1 VSDLFDRLERV
12 SDEQQARLDKIV
24 QWMYEVADPW
34 MRDGRNARPEPGSDL
49 ASDDAQPLVNSPIA
63 HRAIVMGL
71 DHLGGVVDAV
81 AAGPPKRLKAHF
93 TVLRTA
99 LLCGTRAC
107 WLLEPD
113 EPNERRLRAIQYR
126 FENLEQQRKAIQD
139 LKGTH
144 IAGDTEAAR
153 QQALETIQAHTAVLS
168 EHAVALGAEKLIE
181 PPDTVRLLK
190 GMVDTNTDVGA
201 SFIQLWRT
209 GSASAH
215 GHYWDDD
222 MREDPRRFDHEG
234 FQPAIQGAMLMINDA
249 LLLWSRRSTAPA

>member
-1 VSDLFDRLERV
+1 M
-12 SDEQQARLDKIV
+12 IV

-49 ASDDAQPLVNSPIA
+49 ANDDARPPANSPIA
-63 HRAIVMGL
+63 HRAIVMAL

-99 LLCGTRAC
+99 LLCGARAC

-113 EPNERRLRAIQYR
+113 EPDERRLRAIQYR
-126 FENLEQQRKAIQD
+126 YENLEQQRKAIQD
-139 LKGTH
+139 LEGTH
-144 IAGDTEAAR
+144 IVGETEEAR
-153 QQALETIQAHTAVLS
+153 QQALAAIRAHTAVLADYATS
-168 EHAVALGAEKLIE
+168 LGATRLTE

-190 GMVDTNTDVGA
+190 SMMDTDTDAGTA
-201 SFIQLWRT
+201 FIQLWRT

-215 GHYWDDD
+215 GHYWADE
-222 MREDPRRFDHEG
+222 MRDNPAQFDHMG
-234 FQPAIQGAMLMINDA
+234 FQPAIHGAWLIINDA
-249 LLLWSRRSTAPA
+249 MALYERRSKYPSTGGVADGS